1 MRINEHALD
10 QLFRK
15 ARTARGFV
23 NEAVPLALLHEIY
36 QLTCLGPTTQN
47 SQPARFIFLTT
58 PGAKERLVPALSPAN
73 VDKTRAAPVTVIVA
87 YDSHFYDLFSKT
99 WHVPT
104 VRDNYANN
112 AAHAELTAVRNGS
125 LQGAYLILAARALGL
140 DCGPM
145 SGFSL
150 DKVNTEFFPDG
161 RWRANFLCN
170 LGRADAS
177 KTPPERSPR
186 LGFEEACQVL

>member
-1 MRINEHALD
+1 MRVTDACLD
-10 QLFRK
+10 QLFRA

-23 NEAVPLALLHEIY
+23 PEDVPEALLRELY
-36 QLTCLGPTTQN
+36 DLARMGPTTQN
-47 SQPARFIFLTT
+47 SQPARFVFLTT
-58 PGAKERLVPALSPAN
+58 PAAKERLVPALNPPN

-87 YDSHFYDLFSKT
+87 YDTRFYDLLHKV

-104 VRDNYANN
+104 VRDNYAGNT
-112 AAHAELTAVRNGS
+112 AHAELTALRNGS

-150 DKVNTEFFPDG
+150 ERVNAEFFADG
-161 RWRANFLCN
+161 RWKANFLCN

-177 KTPPERSPR
+177 KATPRSPR
-186 LGFEEACQVL
+186 LTFEEACQVL